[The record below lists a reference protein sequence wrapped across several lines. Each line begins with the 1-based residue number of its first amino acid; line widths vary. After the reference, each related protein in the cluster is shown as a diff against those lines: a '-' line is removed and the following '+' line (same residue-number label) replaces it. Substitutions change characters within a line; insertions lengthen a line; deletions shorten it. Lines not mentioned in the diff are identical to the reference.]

1 MAGNEEQ
8 RPGGKK
14 ATPASMMG
22 LPLDPTGVP
31 NLDEVLGGGL
41 PRGSL
46 TIIVGPPGSGKTTLA
61 NQMAFAA
68 ARAGRK
74 AMVFTALSEPTSK
87 LIAHLRTFSFYD
99 PEVIGEQVQF
109 LSLQQF
115 LTEGLEAT
123 GEEMINTAHKA
134 GAGLVVLD
142 GFRGI
147 RGVDVDQQA
156 ARRFLF
162 DVGTTLST
170 LGTTTIITSEADARD
185 PSFFPEATT
194 ADVIIG
200 LHYDLRGVR
209 QWRNVEI
216 IKMRGAAPLQGL
228 HGFGL
233 DHDGVVVFPRLE
245 ARIAQE
251 VSGAAE
257 QIAQSPRTP
266 TAPTTPV
273 PRAPFGLN
281 EFDAALNGG
290 LTRDTSTLL
299 VGSLGSGKTFLALH
313 FALAGAKAGE
323 STVYVSF
330 RESVEQLV
338 QKTAPFALGAELQ
351 AALGPAGHL
360 TLLRWP
366 PVELDPNIIADRLLS
381 TMDATKARRLVVDSI
396 AEMERGVYDY
406 SPNRVHNYMAA
417 LVEALRRRNMTTLF
431 IKEVRQQATLEI
443 DFSDAPISVLA
454 ENVIYL
460 RQVDYRGHL
469 HRLISVL
476 KTRFSAHDTST
487 LREFAIIP
495 PQGIHVM
502 SLLESDTGLMAGLA
516 QSEPGTGLN
525 LPRRSARPRQRG
537 TKNAGDTV
545 DADETTAEDAP

>member
-1 MAGNEEQ
+1 MAGSKEQ
-8 RPGGKK
+8 RPGDKQ
-14 ATPASMMG
+14 ATPASLLG

-68 ARAGRK
+68 ARTGRK

-99 PEVIGEQVQF
+99 AEVIGEYVQF

-233 DHDGVVVFPRLE
+233 DHNGVVVFPRLE
-245 ARIAQE
+245 ARIAQD
-251 VSGAAE
+251 VSNTAT
-257 QIAQSPRTP
+257 QIAQFPQTP
-266 TAPTTPV
+266 AMPV
-273 PRAPFGLN
+273 PRAPFGLP
-281 EFDAALNGG
+281 EFDAALDGG
-290 LTRDTSTLL
+290 LTRGTSTLL
-299 VGSLGSGKTFLALH
+299 AGSLGSGKTFLALH
-313 FALAGAKAGE
+313 FALTGARAGE
-323 STVYVSF
+323 PTVYVGF
-330 RESVEQLV
+330 RESVGQLLE
-338 QKTAPFALGAELQ
+338 KTAPFALGAELRT
-351 AALGPAGHL
+351 ALGPAGNL
-360 TLLRWP
+360 TLLRWA
-366 PVELDPNIIADRLLS
+366 PVELDPNIVADRILATL
-381 TMDATKARRLVVDSI
+381 DATKARRLVVDSI

-417 LVEALRRRNMTTLF
+417 LLEALRQRNVTALF

-476 KTRFSAHDTST
+476 KTRFSAHDSST
-487 LREFAIIP
+487 LREFTIIP

-502 SLLESDTGLMAGLA
+502 SLLESETGLMTALA
-516 QSEPGTGLN
+516 QSELGTGLN
-525 LPRRSARPRQRG
+525 LPRRNTRPRQRG
-537 TKNAGDTV
+537 MKNAGDTG

>member
-1 MAGNEEQ
+1 MSEQ
-8 RPGGKK
+8 AARHEGRRS
-14 ATPASMMG
+14 PAVS
-22 LPLDPTGVP
+22 PIPFDPTGVP
-31 NLDEVLGGGL
+31 NLDDVLGGGL

-46 TIIVGPPGSGKTTLA
+46 AIIVGPPGSGKTTLA

-68 ARAGRK
+68 ARMQRK

-87 LIAHLRTFSFYD
+87 LIAHLRTFSFFD
-99 PEVIGEQVQF
+99 PELIGDRVQF

-115 LTEGLEAT
+115 LTNGLVAT
-123 GEEMINTAHKA
+123 GEEMISTAHRA

-216 IKMRGAAPLQGL
+216 IKMRGAAPLNGL

-233 DHDGVVVFPRLE
+233 TNDGVVVYPRLE
-245 ARIAQE
+245 ARIAEMDGQ
-251 VSGAAE
+251 VE
-257 QIAQSPRTP
+257 QIEQFLATP
-266 TAPTTPV
+266 TAPV
-273 PRAPFGLN
+273 PRAEFGLP
-281 EFDAALNGG
+281 ELDAALNGG
-290 LTRDTSTLL
+290 LTRGTSTLL
-299 VGSLGSGKTFLALH
+299 VGSLGSGKTFMALH
-313 FALAGAKAGE
+313 FAVAGARVGE
-323 STVYVSF
+323 PTVFLGF
-330 RESVEQLV
+330 RESVGQLL
-338 QKTAPFALGAELQ
+338 QKTAPFTLGADLK
-351 AALGPAGHL
+351 AALAPGGNL
-360 TLLRWP
+360 TLIRWP
-366 PVELDPNIIADRLLS
+366 PVELDPNIIADRLL
-381 TMDATKARRLVVDSI
+381 TTLDAVGAKRLVVDSI
-396 AEMERGVYDY
+396 AEIERGVYDY

-417 LVEALRRRNMTTLF
+417 LMEALRTRNVTSLF
-431 IKEVRQQATLEI
+431 IKEVRQQATPEI
-443 DFSDAPISVLA
+443 DFSAEPISVLA
-454 ENVIYL
+454 ENVISL

-469 HRLISVL
+469 HRLIVVL

-487 LREFAIIP
+487 LREFTILP
-495 PQGIHVM
+495 PHGIHVM
-502 SLLESDTGLMAGLA
+502 SLLESDAGLMAGLGDVNA
-516 QSEPGTGLN
+516 GMV
-525 LPRRSARPRQRG
+525 RRAGRTRGRG
-537 TKNAGDTV
+537 TKNAGDTL
-545 DADETTAEDAP
+545 DADETTPEDAP

>member
-1 MAGNEEQ
+1 MSIMAGNEEQ
-8 RPGGKK
+8 HPGGKK
-14 ATPASMMG
+14 AVPASLAG
-22 LPLDPTGVP
+22 LSLDPTGVP

-41 PRGSL
+41 PRGAL

-68 ARAGRK
+68 ARIGRK

-87 LIAHLRTFSFYD
+87 LIAHLRTFSFFD
-99 PEVIGEQVQF
+99 PEMVGDRVQF

-115 LTEGLEAT
+115 LNAGLEAT
-123 GEEMINTAHKA
+123 GEEMISTAHKA

-147 RGVDVDQQA
+147 QGVDVDQQA

-162 DVGTTLST
+162 AVGTTLST

-200 LHYDLRGVR
+200 LYYDLRGVR

-233 DHDGVVVFPRLE
+233 DRDGIVVFPRLE
-245 ARIAQE
+245 ARIAQD
-251 VSGAAE
+251 VSTSAE
-257 QIAQSPRTP
+257 QLTQFPRMP
-266 TAPTTPV
+266 AAPV
-273 PRAPFGLN
+273 PRAPFGLP

-290 LTRDTSTLL
+290 LTRGTSTLV

-313 FALAGAKAGE
+313 FVLAGAKVGE
-323 STVYVSF
+323 PSVYVGF
-330 RESVEQLV
+330 RESVGQLL
-338 QKTAPFALGAELQ
+338 QKTAPFTLGDDLH
-351 AALGPAGHL
+351 AALGPEGNL

-366 PVELDPNIIADRLLS
+366 PVELDPNVVAARLLA
-381 TMDATKARRLVVDSI
+381 TLDATKARRLVVDSI

-417 LVEALRRRNMTTLF
+417 LMEALRLRNVTSLF

-443 DFSDAPISVLA
+443 DFSDEPISVLA

-487 LREFAIIP
+487 LREFTIIP

-502 SLLESDTGLMAGLA
+502 SRLESETGLMTSLA
-516 QSEPGTGLN
+516 QSELGTGIN
-525 LPRRSARPRQRG
+525 RPRRGGRSRQRG
-537 TKNAGDTV
+537 TKNAGDTG
-545 DADETTAEDAP
+545 DADETSAEDAP